1 MVLSTYQGW
10 SYSQATLPSL
20 CLGFLT
26 GKGMSSQSF
35 SPSIAGVRATFTIFF
50 KIPPILFFI
59 LRLKKNMNHF

>member
-26 GKGMSSQSF
+26 GKGMFF
-35 SPSIAGVRATFTIFF
+35 SPSIAGVRATFTFF
-50 KIPPILFFI
+50 FNCSHYFFLI